1 MDSNATDSSTSG
13 SRHAPPLVV
22 ITDTDQS
29 GILIIA
35 GALGLVFAVISILIR
50 LFIRYEFRTRF
61 SKDDVACFASMV
73 MTPVISPCLGT
84 VRQNIKMVSA
94 SLTAIR
100 YLALCKPPSSL
111 LPHPKALEKLWPI
124 FPTQMSR
131 SGKRLVHLRH
141 HRRSGRVLRSRSD
154 MEWLLEPLR

>member
-73 MTPVISPCLGT
+73 MTPVNT
-84 VRQNIKMVSA
+84 HKQETKHQNKKKE
-94 SLTAIR
+94 TTTQTTKK

-111 LPHPKALEKLWPI
+111 LPHPK
-124 FPTQMSR
+124 
-131 SGKRLVHLRH
+131 
-141 HRRSGRVLRSRSD
+141 
-154 MEWLLEPLR
+154 